1 MHIALTG
8 TPGTGKT
15 TVASLLPYD
24 VIDINT
30 LVREGFSLGVDPE
43 RGCLEANMNGLEERL
58 KELDTESITILDGHF
73 SHHFTAQAIVL
84 RLHPKELKKRLE
96 TRKYNEK
103 KINENLE
110 AEALDIVLAEAVE
123 ICKCVDEIDTTDK
136 TPEEVARLILG
147 VIKGEIRLPPGG
159 VNWLKDFLE
168 LNELKIRSK
177 SIFRA

>member
-8 TPGTGKT
+8 TPGIGKT

-30 LVREGFSLGVDPE
+30 LVREGLSLGVDPE
-43 RGCLEANMNGLEERL
+43 RGCLEANMNGLEGRL
-58 KELDTESITILDGHF
+58 KELDTEGITILDGHF

-96 TRKYNEK
+96 TRGYDEK

-110 AEALDIVLAEAVE
+110 AEAIDIILAEAVE
-123 ICKCVDEIDTTDK
+123 ICERVDEIDTTGK
-136 TPEEVARLILG
+136 APEEVARLILG
-147 VIKGEIRLPPGG
+147 VIKGEISFPPGQ
-159 VNWLKDFLE
+159 VNWLEDFLGMD
-168 LNELKIRSK
+168 
-177 SIFRA
+177 